1 MHDGKIQPLLRF
13 VISDYRIPIPRQAS
27 CQPRCFLDE
36 ALPHLFSC
44 GDASHKRDGQ
54 VSLEM
59 NSYELIIGIMHVSS
73 QRMDYEANRMMK
85 LAPGLQI
92 RNDIESLIDRWSQV
106 LIV

>member
-1 MHDGKIQPLLRF
+1 MTARYSPLHRI
-13 VISDYRIPIPRQAS
+13 VIPDNRIPIPGQAS
-27 CQPRCFLDE
+27 CQPRCFSDE
-36 ALPHLFSC
+36 DLPHLLSY

-59 NSYELIIGIMHVSS
+59 NSLELIIGIMHVSN

-92 RNDIESLIDRWSQV
+92 RNDIESLIDR
-106 LIV
+106 